1 MHRGRGLTQND
12 LEKLIQQYAL
22 DARLAEL
29 QELTREADERQER
42 AYAPEAPE
50 LKDVWRPDL
59 DITTAIRAR
68 IAADS
73 EPRVARLRDEL
84 AEVRCGSTADD
95 SCALP
100 MPRRLRDCRR

>member
-1 MHRGRGLTQND
+1 MHRVRGLTQND

-59 DITTAIRAR
+59 DI
-68 IAADS
+68 AADS